1 FAQAFFV
8 IHFFGRKTEY
18 AGTPLTLTESTA
30 QRRTDT
36 HENNNSA
43 FNNKEGET
51 RLVGDVS
58 PSVTLRVPPRPAIID
73 RLRLLF
79 ASLTVVK
86 HLTYVQPTG
95 LYALRFGPI
104 RGRLG

>member
-43 FNNKEGET
+43 P
-51 RLVGDVS
+51 D
-58 PSVTLRVPPRPAIID
+58 I
-73 RLRLLF
+73 
-79 ASLTVVK
+79 ASLDIW
-86 HLTYVQPTG
+86 LECSY
-95 LYALRFGPI
+95 LI
-104 RGRLG
+104 R

>member
-1 FAQAFFV
+1 QAFFV

-43 FNNKEGET
+43 IKIYHIVFRFNNYQ
-51 RLVGDVS
+51 LVTFLEMT
-58 PSVTLRVPPRPAIID
+58 P
-73 RLRLLF
+73 F
-79 ASLTVVK
+79 LTDLI
-86 HLTYVQPTG
+86 HS
-95 LYALRFGPI
+95 AN
-104 RGRLG
+104 